1 MQKDSNSE
9 NIVFIKKEK
18 RLKKD
23 TWPFVKVVTFFFFL
37 IYAISLILPSIWGIG
52 MSLKTRVDYVIN
64 WSTFIPKTFMW
75 KNYVTAW
82 TELST
87 SNTSMFTMLW
97 NSLWFSVGATFVS
110 LFMSTTAA
118 YVISKYEF
126 PGRKIIFIVGLCT
139 QIIPIVGGFAA
150 QMRTMLA
157 LGLYDNPLVCFAL
170 ASSFGYNF
178 IMLSTFFSNV
188 SWEYAESGFIDGAN
202 HWIVFTKIMLP
213 MAITPVLTLSLVAFI
228 GYWADY
234 YSPLLYMPSFPTLT
248 SGLYMYQA
256 LQIRY
261 LNWPVLMAGLFMSIS
276 PVLILFFIFQRR
288 ILDLQFGGG
297 LKG

>member
-1 MQKDSNSE
+1 MQNDNGSE
-9 NIVFIKKEK
+9 SIIVTKEEKK
-18 RLKKD
+18 LKKD
-23 TWPFVKVVTFFFFL
+23 TWPIVKVVVFFFFL
-37 IYAISLILPSIWGIG
+37 IYAISLLLPSVWGIG
-52 MSLKTRVDYVIN
+52 MSLKTRVDYVTN
-64 WSTFIPKTFMW
+64 WSTFIPKTFIW
-75 KNYVTAW
+75 KNYITAW

-87 SNTSMFTMLW
+87 SNTNMFVMLW
-97 NSLWFSVGATFVS
+97 NSLWFSMGLTFVS
-110 LFMSTTAA
+110 IFMSATAA

-126 PGRKIIFIVGLCT
+126 WGRKTIFIIGLLT
-139 QIIPIVGGFAA
+139 QIIPIVGGFAS
-150 QMRTMLA
+150 QMRIMLT
-157 LGLYDNPLVCFAL
+157 LNFYNNPLVCFAL

-178 IMLSTFFSNV
+178 IILSTFFSNV
-188 SWEYAESGFIDGAN
+188 SWEYAESGFIDGAS
-202 HWIVFTKIMLP
+202 HWVVFWKIMLP
-213 MAITPVLTLSLVAFI
+213 MAITPVLTLALMAFI

-248 SGLYMYQA
+248 SGLYMYQT

-261 LNWPVLMAGLFMSIS
+261 LNWPVLFAGLFLSIS